1 MSRFLRVK
9 TSVDL
14 KNKAG
19 KLTFYKAAEKE
30 PVSLISRNTR
40 SKAKLD

>member
-1 MSRFLRVK
+1 MK
-9 TSVDL
+9 AIVDL

-19 KLTFYKAAEKE
+19 KLALYKAAEKE

-40 SKAKLD
+40 SKAKLV

>member
-1 MSRFLRVK
+1 MK
-9 TSVDL
+9 AIVDL

-30 PVSLISRNTR
+30 PVSLISRNPR
-40 SKAKLD
+40 SKVKLD

>member
-1 MSRFLRVK
+1 MSIFLRVK

-14 KNKAG
+14 INKAG
-19 KLTFYKAAEKE
+19 KLALYKAAEKE